1 MRYILDSE
9 GYIYDISFG
18 AEIECDLGTCIEYT
32 GEIPTGYTSLEEWAI
47 GEDGKLNAWKIQDGN
62 LVFDSNKY
70 EELQALWEVEE
81 EENTVATHEWTREQI
96 GKTSSVVT
104 DEFSNN
110 VNGSNLIVIEDSGA
124 YDIPKIV
131 ASSSSTAT
139 GNLKVV
145 VSNKNILANKA
156 VTTTIGGITFTINN
170 DKSITLNGTSTEAIE
185 FTLDGTPASNEMLFL
200 IKENTD
206 YIKSGLTDNVSLNLY
221 NYDGTDTTLISSG
234 GNGIINLTSE
244 SIITRS
250 SLSIASG
257 VTFDEV
263 TIYPQIEVDDT
274 ATSYVEHLENS
285 VIVKLSKN
293 KATIKNKLNSY
304 NPITIIMIDRD
315 MYLSVDYFKYK
326 SLENKFAQI
335 EVNEDNIIQQV
346 QNTNTTVSALGE
358 TINNIQSTI
367 LEQTNEA
374 FTMWFEQTGV
384 QNTLDTIQNALD
396 DNTTDNNTLKEYI
409 HFEGAE
415 IILGR
420 SDSQTK
426 LVIKNDRIS
435 FMTGDTESAYISEN
449 TLYITDSTILNKMQI
464 GHWETK
470 EDDYGNLNTKWI
482 GGSE

>member
-1 MRYILDSE
+1 MKYILKD
-9 GYIYDISFG
+9 GYIDEITFG
-18 AEIECDLGTCIEYT
+18 ATIECKNQTCTEYT
-32 GEIPTGYTSLEEWAI
+32 GTIPNNYSSLEEWVI
-47 GEDGKLNAWKIQDGN
+47 GEEGKLNAWKIVDGN
-62 LVFDSNKY
+62 LVFDENKY
-70 EELQALWEVEE
+70 NELQDLWEVEE
-81 EENTVATHEWTREQI
+81 EENSLSTHKWTREQI
-96 GKTSSVVT
+96 GKTSNVVT

-139 GNLKVV
+139 GNLKVI
-145 VSNKNILANKA
+145 VSNKNILGNKA

-185 FTLDGTPASNEMLFL
+185 FTLDGTPASTEMLFL

-234 GNGIINLTSE
+234 GNGIINLTSG